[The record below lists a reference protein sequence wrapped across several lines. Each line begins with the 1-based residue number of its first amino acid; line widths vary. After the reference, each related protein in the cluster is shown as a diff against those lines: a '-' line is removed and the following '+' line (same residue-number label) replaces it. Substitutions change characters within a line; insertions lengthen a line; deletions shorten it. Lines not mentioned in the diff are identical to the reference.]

1 MAKKKLLFL
10 SAVILLMGT
19 EGYGETFNV
28 GESSVS
34 EDIVV
39 TSGSGHQLNAG
50 NNDNDITKV
59 INTGKITV
67 NNGMGINL
75 YSPSNKKGKNYFIN
89 NGVIE
94 VNKNNGMQTSKDGL
108 IENNK
113 EIIVKNGANGVLV
126 NGEGS
131 KFTNNEKGK
140 IISKDANSKGIN
152 ISIGEGRNKG
162 RIEVSNKGTGIY
174 VNGEKG
180 SFSNEEKG
188 SILVSGKDSKGLQL
202 SKGEATNEGTI
213 QVTNDGIGVFYSG
226 DSKFINN
233 GKMYIE
239 GVNSKGI
246 FINTPK
252 KGEAINNGDIN
263 LKNGALGILTKGN
276 VVNNGKISGVGTGVK
291 LDNGYFI
298 NSGEITTTGSAIE
311 SVTGTN
317 NTVYLKEGSKIDG
330 KILGNTGIDVLAING
345 KQSNLNIDKYEAIV
359 VRGGDTTITD
369 STIALEYNKGTKKYL
384 EESKNKL
391 DTLEKLNKVQD
402 SSGNLT
408 MENSKLAINF
418 KDSLTNPNATENPI
432 IDAGKLTFT
441 GKTNLVFNSSDG
453 RNEFNVNE
461 ALGLEGKK
469 LDLSNAE
476 LDKTAVWD
484 YQVDKNG
491 NLVAKKENYQNVV
504 TKGELKDFATVF
516 DKNRSNMSGDLF
528 NKVVKEL
535 DTLKTSGEFTQAMA
549 QMSGGIH
556 GYTVDIS
563 AINSRT
569 LVNTMRNR
577 ALNGEYISNRANNS
591 WTQDVVYLDSN
602 HKMNGLMSASYDER
616 GILGITEK
624 QVYPNS
630 RLGFVYGGSR
640 GDAEFDNRISGNIR
654 STNTYLGGYYNYD
667 FNNDISLNSNF
678 SFVYGHNKV
687 NRKINIGNYSE
698 ELKSNYPTYAMG
710 IGTNVVYTL
719 KDDQKN
725 RALFYTGIDINRIM
739 QGNINEKEELK
750 IGDKNTTLMVK
761 NASANEFS
769 YYSITPNIGM
779 TLQNSGYILDRK
791 YLVGADFSWETEIG
805 NIKDGKR
812 LNMQGIPEQ
821 YKVGTVDRENVISA
835 SVFGQ
840 VELTESLA
848 VNGKYTIARSD
859 KYDTDLMSLGMSYKM
874 DSLADNLIIGPVL
887 QGIENTRSTSD
898 RWMGT
903 FSFMFENE
911 DDSDRA
917 YYHSTE
923 NYLTGGDYAT
933 STKVT
938 PKFILNLIDKQSN
951 WSYYFEGYYMANDF
965 LKETKENEN
974 KFSSTRIHGEARWRE
989 LYSKGQYGL
998 NIGYRNETAEKPA
1011 LSTYEKPQ
1019 RLKEGV
1025 HQLRLTPN
1033 FTYNLGSGFKFEAK
1047 PTSIFKYN
1055 YEGIREGQMD
1065 FVVEGEYYLTYSGFM
1080 PSWNLRLGYYREDRW
1095 MDHSNRKLVWDSV
1108 AKDISEAR
1116 DSRRYQL
1123 NQLRPSATYYF
1134 GNGDNVTLS
1143 LRLPLGNGAWYNSL
1157 DNNKK
1162 GAESYETRYSV
1173 DYNHVV
1179 VPGFNVFGGIT
1190 FLDIKTKNK
1199 DHASKDYGRITKSY
1213 SFRPKLGFSY
1223 NF

>member
-1 MAKKKLLFL
+1 DDKGQTVSGAG
-10 SAVILLMGT
+10 A
-19 EGYGETFNV
+19 EGV
-28 GESSVS
+28 
-34 EDIVV
+34 
-39 TSGSGHQLNAG
+39 
-50 NNDNDITKV
+50 
-59 INTGKITV
+59 TV
-67 NNGMGINL
+67 NND
-75 YSPSNKKGKNYFIN
+75 KAEFIN
-89 NGVIE
+89 EN
-94 VNKNNGMQTSKDGL
+94 L
-108 IENNK
+108 IA
-113 EIIVKNGANGVLV
+113 VTG
-126 NGEGS
+126 
-131 KFTNNEKGK
+131 
-140 IISKDANSKGIN
+140 ANSKGIN
-152 ISIGEGRNKG
+152 ISKG
-162 RIEVSNKGTGIY
+162 TATNKGTIEVANGGIGTY
-174 VNGEKG
+174 VNGSIIDEKNKKVTPTN
-180 SFSNEEKG
+180 SNFSNKKE
-188 SILVSGKDSKGLQL
+188 IIVSGKNSKGINLNNGGKA
-202 SKGEATNEGTI
+202 SNGGNITVSNE
-213 QVTNDGIGVFYSG
+213 GIGVFFTATDDTNLNPKIELSEFENTKDGKISVSG
-226 DSKFINN
+226 A
-233 GKMYIE
+233 
-239 GVNSKGI
+239 NSKGI
-246 FINTPK
+246 YLNA
-252 KGEAINNGDIN
+252 KGNATNNGEIN
-263 LKNGALGILTKGN
+263 LFGGALAVYNKGGN
-276 VVNNGKISGVGTGVK
+276 VINNGKISGVGTGVK

-408 MENSKLAINF
+408 MENSKLTINF

-484 YQVDKNG
+484 YQVNKNG

-640 GDAEFDNRISGNIR
+640 GDAEFDNGISGNIR

-667 FNNDISLNSNF
+667 FNNNISLNSNF

-1033 FTYNLGSGFKFEAK
+1033 FTYNLGNGFKFEAK

>member
-28 GESSVS
+28 GEFSVS

-39 TSGSGHQLNAG
+39 TSGSGYQLNAG

-276 VVNNGKISGVGTGVK
+276 VINNGKISGVGTGVK

-317 NTVYLKEGSKIDG
+317 NTVYLKERSKIDG
-330 KILGNTGIDVLAING
+330 KIVGNTGIDVLAING

-408 MENSKLAINF
+408 MENSKLTINF

-569 LVNTMRNR
+569 LVNTMKNR

-640 GDAEFDNRISGNIR
+640 GDAEFDNGISGNIR

-667 FNNDISLNSNF
+667 FNNNISLNSNF

-840 VELTESLA
+840 VDLTESLA

-1033 FTYNLGSGFKFEAK
+1033 FTYNLGNGFKFEAK

-1199 DHASKDYGRITKSY
+1199 DHASKDYGRIAKSY